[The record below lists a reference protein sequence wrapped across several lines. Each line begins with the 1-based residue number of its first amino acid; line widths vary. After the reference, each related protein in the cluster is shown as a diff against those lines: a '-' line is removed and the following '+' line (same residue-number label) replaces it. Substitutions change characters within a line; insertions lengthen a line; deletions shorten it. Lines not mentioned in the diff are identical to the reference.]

1 MPNDNENSS
10 SKDTKEKG
18 EKIKSFCEK
27 ICIYGS
33 YLCNIILFLF
43 LTSLVLVLFYYIGF
57 IIYDNTETP
66 ELARGVGILLSSI
79 ITVSGVYAG
88 FHFNKR
94 QTYKGIV
101 TKERI
106 EWLHRL
112 QNNLSEYLKLTNS
125 IMKKD
130 VEKTVNEKEKAKLLI
145 EEKKD
150 KINKLYY
157 EIIFNINHE
166 EDKKALDAI
175 KTYNRLV
182 LGELD
187 KITLSLALT
196 KDIKLELLAIPGD
209 EDELLLKIKDKSERD
224 KLKGLIEEDKL
235 KNILISNVK
244 VKNKNKDK
252 DKKEK
257 ELTKE
262 ISLLREEVSEEFTEI
277 FKEVWKDIKEEAD

>member
-94 QTYKGIV
+94 QTYKEIV

-157 EIIFNINHE
+157 EIIFNINHKN
-166 EDKKALDAI
+166 DKDAYNAI
-175 KTYNRLV
+175 KNYNSLV
-182 LGELD
+182 LGELE
-187 KITLSLALT
+187 KIRVNLAI
-196 KDIKLELLAIPGD
+196 KEGVKLELAAVAG
-209 EDELLLKIKDKSERD
+209 EEGELLLKIKDESERK
-224 KLKGLIEEDKL
+224 KLIDLIENEKL
-235 KNILISNVK
+235 KNILIAEVK
-244 VKNKNKDK
+244 DKNKGKD
-252 DKKEK
+252 EN
-257 ELTKE
+257 ELPKE

-277 FKEVWKDIKEEAD
+277 FKAVWTHVKKEAD

>member
-18 EKIKSFCEK
+18 EK

-94 QTYKGIV
+94 QTYKEIV

-106 EWLHRL
+106 EWLHKM
-112 QNNLSEYLKLTNS
+112 QDNLSEYLLLTKPNYL
-125 IMKKD
+125 MYLD
-130 VEKTVNEKEKAKLLI
+130 R
-145 EEKKD
+145 D
-150 KINKLYY
+150 RINKLYY

-209 EDELLLKIKDKSERD
+209 EDELLLKLKDKSERD
-224 KLKGLIEEDKL
+224 KLKDLIEEDKQ
-235 KNILISNVK
+235 KNILIANGK

-277 FKEVWKDIKEEAD
+277 FKEVWTRVKEEAD

>member
-1 MPNDNENSS
+1 MAGDDSMPNDNENSS

-18 EKIKSFCEK
+18 EK

-43 LTSLVLVLFYYIGF
+43 LTSLVLVLFYYIEF

-88 FHFNKR
+88 FHFNKK
-94 QTYKGIV
+94 QTYKEIV

-106 EWLHRL
+106 EWLHKM
-112 QNNLSEYLKLTNS
+112 QENLSEYLKLTNS

-130 VEKTVNEKEKAKLLI
+130 VEKTVNEKEKEKAKLLI

-166 EDKKALDAI
+166 EDKKALDVI

-196 KDIKLELLAIPGD
+196 KNIKLELVAVAG
-209 EDELLLKIKDKSERD
+209 EEGELLFKIKDESERNKIED
-224 KLKGLIEEDKL
+224 LIEDGQLE
-235 KNILISNVK
+235 NILIAEDKDEN
-244 VKNKNKDK
+244 KNKNKD
-252 DKKEK
+252 EK
-257 ELTKE
+257 ELPKG

-277 FKEVWKDIKEEAD
+277 FKEVWTRVKKEAD

>member
-1 MPNDNENSS
+1 
-10 SKDTKEKG
+10 
-18 EKIKSFCEK
+18 
-27 ICIYGS
+27 
-33 YLCNIILFLF
+33 
-43 LTSLVLVLFYYIGF
+43 
-57 IIYDNTETP
+57 
-66 ELARGVGILLSSI
+66 
-79 ITVSGVYAG
+79 
-88 FHFNKR
+88 
-94 QTYKGIV
+94 
-101 TKERI
+101 
-106 EWLHRL
+106 
-112 QNNLSEYLKLTNS
+112 
-125 IMKKD
+125 MKKD
-130 VEKTVNEKEKAKLLI
+130 IEKIVNEKEKEKAKLLI

-182 LGELD
+182 LGEFD

-224 KLKGLIEEDKL
+224 KLKGLIKEDKL
-235 KNILISNVK
+235 KNILIANVK

-277 FKEVWKDIKEEAD
+277 FKEVWENIKKEAD